1 MYLVISEKPSVAQS
15 IAKVIGAYRKENG
28 YLEGH
33 DCIVSWCLGH
43 LAEYAMPEAYD
54 ERYRS
59 WNFSDLPIIPDQW
72 KLDVPKDKKGQFTV
86 LKKLLCRND
95 LEYVV
100 NACDAGREGE
110 LIFKRVYDLSGSRLP
125 VKRLWISS
133 MEDTAIMDGFADL
146 KDGEEYKN
154 LADASVC
161 RAQADWLIGMNATR
175 AFTKTYDY
183 RLTVGRVQTPTLA
196 MLAERDEQIHS
207 FEKKP
212 YYVAHLLLDTSAG
225 RIDAVSGHI
234 PEREDANRVTGFCN
248 GETAF
253 VTSLER
259 EAKHIAPP
267 RLYDLTTLQRE
278 ANRMFGYTASKT
290 LDYAQSL
297 YENKLI
303 TYPRTD
309 SQYLTDDMEVA
320 AANTILAVCEIPP
333 FANEKLSVPD
343 IHRLLNSKKV
353 SDHHA
358 IIPTV
363 EIKKKNLQELSEGE
377 RNILLLIAFRL
388 LCASGEK
395 HIYETVKA
403 SFQCCGYSF
412 LANGKAVKEQGW
424 KRFETALRSYCR
436 LSSDETGDA
445 EDTKSQGDMQALE
458 SLFKGARLSPVS
470 TKVTEHFTQPPKP
483 YTEDSLLAAMERAG
497 SSDMEDEVERKG
509 LGTPATRAS
518 IIEKLIASG
527 YAARKKK
534 QILVTEAGT
543 KMIALMPDYLKSPKL
558 TADWENRLLAMEW
571 GQVSSDV
578 FMSDIYSMIDRMLTE
593 CRNIPETERQKF
605 AGSKEDTRKQIGK
618 CPVCGSPVYEGKK
631 NFYCG
636 SRDCSFAIWIENRY
650 LSSMKKKI
658 DKKMAA
664 DLLSKGKTHCSDLYS
679 AKTGKE
685 FEADLLMEV
694 SDDGKTSFKLEF
706 PKRTS
711 GKRNDK

>member
-43 LAEYAMPEAYD
+43 LAEYAMPEAY
-54 ERYRS
+54 EEKYRS
-59 WNFSDLPIIPDQW
+59 WNFSDLPIIPAQW
-72 KLDVPKDKKGQFTV
+72 KLEVPKDKKEQFSV
-86 LKKLLCRND
+86 LKKLLSRKD

-110 LIFKRVYDLSGSRLP
+110 LIFKRVYDLSGSSLP

-133 MEDTAIMDGFADL
+133 MEDTAIMDGFAEL
-146 KDGEEYKN
+146 RDGNAYKS

-196 MLAERDEQIHS
+196 MLAERDAQIHA
-207 FEKKP
+207 FEKKR
-212 YYVAHLLLDTSAG
+212 YYVAHLLLDTASG
-225 RIDAVSGHI
+225 RIDAVSEHI
-234 PEREDANRVTGFCN
+234 PEREEANRVAGFCN
-248 GETAF
+248 GDTAF

-259 EAKHIAPP
+259 ETKHTAPP
-267 RLYDLTTLQRE
+267 KLYDLTTLQRE
-278 ANRMFGYTASKT
+278 ANKLFGYTASKT
-290 LDYAQSL
+290 LEYAQTL

-320 AANTILAVCEIPP
+320 AANTILAVCGIPP
-333 FANEKLSVPD
+333 FVNEKLNAPD
-343 IHRLLNSKKV
+343 VGRLLNSKKV

-363 EIKKKNLQELSEGE
+363 EIKTRNLQELSEGE
-377 RNILLLIAFRL
+377 RNILLLVASRL

-395 HIYETVKA
+395 HTYELVKA
-403 SFQCCGYSF
+403 GFQCCGYSF
-412 LANGKAVKEQGW
+412 LASGKTVKERGW
-424 KRFETALRSYCR
+424 KRFEDVLKSYCG
-436 LSSDETGDA
+436 LSA
-445 EDTKSQGDMQALE
+445 EESGEAADGKEQDSMQALE
-458 SLFKGARLSPVS
+458 SLFKGARFSPVN
-470 TKVTEHFTQPPKP
+470 TNVTEHFTQPPKP
-483 YTEDSLLAAMERAG
+483 YTEDTLLAAMERAG
-497 SSDMEDEVERKG
+497 SSEMEADVERKG

-558 TADWENRLLAMEW
+558 TADWENRLLAMER
-571 GQVSSDV
+571 GQTSSDT
-578 FMSDIYSMIDRMLTE
+578 FMSDIYAMIDQILAG
-593 CRNIPETERQKF
+593 CREIPEAERQKF
-605 AGSKEDTRKQIGK
+605 AGDKEDTRKQIGK
-618 CPVCGSPVYEGKK
+618 CPVCGNSVYEGKK

-636 SRDCSFAIWIENRY
+636 SRDCSFSLWIENRY
-650 LSSMKKKI
+650 LSFMKKKI

-664 DLLSKGKTHCSDLYS
+664 DLLSKGRTHCKDFYS
-679 AKTGKE
+679 ARTGKE

-694 SDDGKTSFKLEF
+694 SPDGKTSFKLEF

-711 GKRNDK
+711 GKRKEK